1 MQIGFIG
8 LGNMGGPMAERLAGS
23 GGDVLAFDIDGAA
36 LQRVVEAGA
45 APATSVETLA
55 RRSDAVLA
63 SLPSIAVSA
72 EVAQAVADVAADDDR
87 PRIFVEMSTIGKQ
100 AAQAQSA
107 LLSGAGITML
117 DAPVSGGGEAAR
129 RGSLTIMASGPSAA
143 YEQMR
148 STLERIGKR
157 VFYVGATP
165 GLAQAMKLMNN
176 ICALGQIA
184 LALEACSYGL
194 KSGLD
199 PKVMMD
205 VWNVSSGRSGASR
218 FVVPE
223 VLSGRYQAGAS
234 MEIAYKDANLCLN
247 EAQHEGVPMWL
258 AANIA
263 QMWRHGMMEVGKDAD
278 MSHLADLF
286 ERWAD
291 VTMKDTP

>member
-45 APATSVETLA
+45 EPATSVETLA

-129 RGSLTIMASGPSAA
+129 RGSLTIMASGPSGVGS
-143 YEQMR
+143 Q
-148 STLERIGKR
+148 GDDGR
-157 VFYVGATP
+157 VECELRARRRQPVCRTRG
-165 GLAQAMKLMNN
+165 
-176 ICALGQIA
+176 ALGT
-184 LALEACSYGL
+184 
-194 KSGLD
+194 
-199 PKVMMD
+199 
-205 VWNVSSGRSGASR
+205 
-218 FVVPE
+218 
-223 VLSGRYQAGAS
+223 LSGRRFDG
-234 MEIAYKDANLCLN
+234 DCL
-247 EAQHEGVPMWL
+247 
-258 AANIA
+258 
-263 QMWRHGMMEVGKDAD
+263 
-278 MSHLADLF
+278 
-286 ERWAD
+286 
-291 VTMKDTP
+291 